1 MKFRAAFQVKEFVH
15 LHSMIA
21 SIPNLRTSLDNTIA
35 FVGEQLRSAKQQ
47 NTSHQSRNL
56 SSYTKTSG
64 KSAEKVTH
72 KKWVN
77 PKSKKYGKKGKKGKK
92 AATKFDPNYPGAYV
106 TKATWLKMT
115 ETQRQASRDARNEQ
129 GVPRKASIKSLETK
143 MDQSVDEVKQAI
155 AAINSKRK
163 VSAVEV
169 VEVPEM
175 TQRDTRPTAVFYVDA
190 DGNAV
195 SKK

>member
-1 MKFRAAFQVKEFVH
+1 M
-15 LHSMIA
+15 L
-21 SIPNLRTSLDNTIA
+21 
-35 FVGEQLRSAKQQ
+35 
-47 NTSHQSRNL
+47 
-56 SSYTKTSG
+56 
-64 KSAEKVTH
+64 
-72 KKWVN
+72 
-77 PKSKKYGKKGKKGKK
+77 
-92 AATKFDPNYPGAYV
+92 FDPNDPGAHV
-106 TKATWLKMT
+106 TKATWPKMT

-169 VEVPEM
+169 AEVPEM
-175 TQRDTRPTAVFYVDA
+175 TQRDTRPTAVFCVDA